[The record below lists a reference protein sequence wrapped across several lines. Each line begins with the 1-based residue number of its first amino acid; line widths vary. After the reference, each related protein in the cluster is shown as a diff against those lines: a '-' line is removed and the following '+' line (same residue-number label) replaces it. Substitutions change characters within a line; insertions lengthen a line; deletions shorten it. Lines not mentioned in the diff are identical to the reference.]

1 MSRLVVVA
9 YPQEYRAEEVLDTL
23 TRLGRENLADL
34 NDAWYVSRSGDGR
47 LRLHRPVELPAPGDA
62 SDAAWNAL
70 LGSACLYPV
79 LDAEDS
85 SGTAVA
91 GRALVE
97 ARVSARFVHDLG
109 KALVPESSAIVALIR
124 RVALDEV
131 LPELA
136 LYGGTVMQTSL
147 APAPGAGR

>member
-1 MSRLVVVA
+1 MSSLVVVA

-34 NDAWYVSRSGDGR
+34 DDAWYVSRSGDGR
-47 LRLHRPVELPAPGDA
+47 LRLHQPIKLPAPADA
-62 SDAAWNAL
+62 TGAAWNAL
-70 LGSACLYPV
+70 LGSICLSP
-79 LDAEDS
+79 LIDAEGGS
-85 SGTAVA
+85 ATAVA

-97 ARVSARFVHDLG
+97 AGISQRFVDELG
-109 KALVPESSAIVALIR
+109 RTLVPESSAIVALIR
-124 RVALDEV
+124 RVTLDEV

-147 APAPGAGR
+147 APAAGAGR

>member
-1 MSRLVVVA
+1 MSSLVVVA

-34 NDAWYVSRSGDGR
+34 DDAWYVSRSGDGR
-47 LRLHRPVELPAPGDA
+47 LRLHRPIKLPAPAAATG
-62 SDAAWNAL
+62 AAWNAL
-70 LGSACLYPV
+70 LGSICLSP
-79 LDAEDS
+79 LFDAE
-85 SGTAVA
+85 VA

-97 ARVSARFVHDLG
+97 AGISQRFVDELG
-109 KALVPESSAIVALIR
+109 RTLVPESSAIVALIR
-124 RVALDEV
+124 RVALGEV

-147 APAPGAGR
+147 APAAGAGR